1 MAYLYKAGR
10 AAKVAMLA
18 AKQISSSLSYS
29 SASFHASIAKLSWN
43 RKQELITSHRNATI
57 LSALEPKTTSK
68 TALRTV
74 RTDRAEVHTSIQLKY
89 NHCSYFFQNFRQ

>member
-10 AAKVAMLA
+10 ASAKVAMLA

-29 SASFHASIAKLSWN
+29 LAASFHASIAKLSWN

-57 LSALEPKTTSK
+57 
-68 TALRTV
+68 
-74 RTDRAEVHTSIQLKY
+74 HYQL
-89 NHCSYFFQNFRQ
+89 

>member
-10 AAKVAMLA
+10 VAKVALLA

-29 SASFHASIAKLSWN
+29 LAASFHASIAKLSWN

-57 LSALEPKTTSK
+57 
-68 TALRTV
+68 
-74 RTDRAEVHTSIQLKY
+74 HYQL
-89 NHCSYFFQNFRQ
+89 

>member
-29 SASFHASIAKLSWN
+29 RASFHASIAKLSWN

-68 TALRTV
+68 TALK
-74 RTDRAEVHTSIQLKY
+74 DSQK
-89 NHCSYFFQNFRQ
+89 

>member
-10 AAKVAMLA
+10 AAKVAPSLLA

-29 SASFHASIAKLSWN
+29 LAASFHASIAKLSWN

-57 LSALEPKTTSK
+57 
-68 TALRTV
+68 
-74 RTDRAEVHTSIQLKY
+74 HYQL
-89 NHCSYFFQNFRQ
+89 